1 MQYILA
7 ILAAGFLML
16 TRPSFVQPVPSSVPD
31 VRMTCQAGQAAAR
44 PGDTFLVLC
53 TLDIPDGFHVY
64 WKSPGASGTPTEF
77 QVEGTGGLLIGDTLY
92 PRPSA
97 FDDPAG
103 RTYGYEGRTQF
114 LVPVTVLEECPEG
127 ALAITVRAQWLA
139 CKKVCW
145 RGEATRGIELKVSK
159 DTVDD
164 PISLFTQA
172 VRCIPS
178 ALSDRPGTSMS
189 LTASEVEIRGSLD
202 GMGLPGFIPVEVP
215 GVILDEARISGDTSD
230 FLVRIPYRLEPGNS
244 LGVKPRI
251 EGLLLFGD
259 ERHDPSFAF
268 SMPVPPAEQGA
279 GREDPVN
286 RRNTP

>member
-1 MQYILA
+1 MQYIIA
-7 ILAAGFLML
+7 TLAAGSLML
-16 TRPSFVQPVPSSVPD
+16 ARPGFVQPVPSSVPD

-44 PGDTFLVLC
+44 PGETLMVLC
-53 TLDIPDGFHVY
+53 TLEIPEGFHVY
-64 WKSPGASGTPTEF
+64 WKSPGAGGTPTEI
-77 QVEGTGGLLIGDTLY
+77 QVEEAHGLLIGDTLY
-92 PRPSA
+92 PRPST

-103 RTYGYEGRTQF
+103 RSYGYEGRTHF
-114 LVPVTVLEECPEG
+114 LVPVTVPEECPEG
-127 ALAITVRAQWLA
+127 ALSITMRAQWLA
-139 CKKVCW
+139 CRKACW

-159 DTVDD
+159 DTSES
-164 PISLFTQA
+164 PISLLSYAT
-172 VRCIPS
+172 RCIPLP
-178 ALSDRPGTSMS
+178 LSDRPGTSMS
-189 LTASEVEIRGSLD
+189 LGTTEVVIKGPLGE
-202 GMGLPGFIPVEVP
+202 MGLPGFVPGEVP
-215 GVILDEARISGDTSD
+215 GVILDDARISGDTSE
-230 FLVRIPYRLEPGNS
+230 FLVRIPYRLEPSNS

>member
-64 WKSPGASGTPTEF
+64 WKSPGASGTPTDF

-103 RTYGYEGRTQF
+103 RTYGYKGKTHF
-114 LVPVTVLEECPEG
+114 LVPVTVPSTCPEG
-127 ALAITVRAQWLA
+127 VMAITVRAQWLA
-139 CKKVCW
+139 CRKACW
-145 RGEATRGIELKVSK
+145 RGEMARGIELKVSK
-159 DTVDD
+159 DTSES
-164 PISLFTQA
+164 PISLLSYAT
-172 VRCIPS
+172 RCIPLPL
-178 ALSDRPGTSMS
+178 ADRPGTSMS
-189 LTASEVEIRGSLD
+189 LTPSEVEIRGSLG

-215 GVILDEARISGDTSD
+215 GVILDEARISGDTSE

-279 GREDPVN
+279 GREGPVN